1 MATKYGIQ
9 KRGTGKAVGGFDIGG
24 VANIYGNIAQGMPM
38 VSTIAQQQQNMF
50 PSETNLKSQ
59 GNFQTATG
67 QTQQQAATTPTQ
79 GPNGV
84 TFRPLSPVTSKKGG
98 MTKKKKK

>member
-9 KRGTGKAVGGFDIGG
+9 KRGTGKAINLSIGG
-24 VANIYGNIAQGMPM
+24 VSNIYGNIAQGIPGA
-38 VSTIAQQQQNMF
+38 TELARTQQSMF

-67 QTQQQAATTPTQ
+67 QSQQAAASPTK
-79 GPNGV
+79 GPDGV
-84 TFRPLSPVTSKKGG
+84 VFRPLSPVTSKKGG

>member
-1 MATKYGIQ
+1 
-9 KRGTGKAVGGFDIGG
+9 
-24 VANIYGNIAQGMPM
+24 
-38 VSTIAQQQQNMF
+38 MF

-67 QTQQQAATTPTQ
+67 QSQQAAASPTK
-79 GPNGV
+79 GPDGV
-84 TFRPLSPVTSKKGG
+84 VFRPLSPVTSKKGG